1 MIVLAP
7 PIQQIHFSHA
17 LAEARQTYLQEALGA
32 AVATLDIRTI
42 DSELSSLAPLPLLS
56 SLARKGLRGELIF
69 AVPSILVADP
79 RLLGFYRLTL
89 GYSQKEFYASAT
101 GLGRFKSWETAGRVS
116 PSTRDNIK
124 ELCTALNAAAGPL
137 LEGIGLDRVSQALL
151 DDLALLGAHEYVDFR
166 NRIVSL
172 TGIRGK

>member
-79 RLLGFYRLTL
+79 RLLGFYRLTRTNMWT
-89 GYSQKEFYASAT
+89 SET
-101 GLGRFKSWETAGRVS
+101 GSCR
-116 PSTRDNIK
+116 
-124 ELCTALNAAAGPL
+124 
-137 LEGIGLDRVSQALL
+137 
-151 DDLALLGAHEYVDFR
+151 
-166 NRIVSL
+166 
-172 TGIRGK
+172 